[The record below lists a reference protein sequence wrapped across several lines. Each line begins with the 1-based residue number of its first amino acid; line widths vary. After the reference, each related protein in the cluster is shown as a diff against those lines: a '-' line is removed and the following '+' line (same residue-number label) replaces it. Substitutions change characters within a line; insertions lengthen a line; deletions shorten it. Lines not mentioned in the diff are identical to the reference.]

1 MTALM
6 MGIEP
11 VHPFEWYKL
20 NSLEVS
26 PRRMKLTIYPG

>member
-11 VHPFEWYKL
+11 VYPFEWYKL

-26 PRRMKLTIYPG
+26 PRCMKLTVYPG